1 MDVVIP
7 VEIGSPSYR
16 VCKDL
21 NKMENENDCR
31 ISLDILKE
39 RRKQTAAIAE
49 ARRQ

>member
-1 MDVVIP
+1 MDTVIP

-21 NKMENENDCR
+21 NESENENNCR
-31 ISLDILKE
+31 ISLDMLEEKRE
-39 RRKQTAAIAE
+39 QTVAIAE